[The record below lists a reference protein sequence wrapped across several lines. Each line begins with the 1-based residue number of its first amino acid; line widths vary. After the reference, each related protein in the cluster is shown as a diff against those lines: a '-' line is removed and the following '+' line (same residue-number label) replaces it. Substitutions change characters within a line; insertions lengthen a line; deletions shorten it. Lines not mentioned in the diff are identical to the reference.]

1 MRNEVVGLKNK
12 AYRVVAVSVPVAV
25 GVLFGRSA
33 VYYKVAVCVL
43 IQTADDIQQ
52 RCFAAAGVAEH
63 GDKLGFSE
71 LKIDPLERMHSLV
84 ADSIVLGYA
93 F

>member
-1 MRNEVVGLKNK
+1 M
-12 AYRVVAVSVPVAV
+12 VAVSVPVAV

-33 VYYKVAVCVL
+33 VDHKVAVGVL
-43 IQTADDIQQ
+43 IQTADDVQQ
-52 RCFAAAGVAEH
+52 RRFAAAGVAEH

>member
-1 MRNEVVGLKNK
+1 M
-12 AYRVVAVSVPVAV
+12 VAVSVPVAV

-33 VYYKVAVCVL
+33 VYYKVAVGVL
-43 IQTADDIQQ
+43 IQTADDVQQ
-52 RCFAAAGVAEH
+52 RCFAAARVTEH

-71 LKIDPLERMHSLV
+71 LKIDPFERMHSLV